1 MNGRMKIKRG
11 KKTERN
17 ERDEKITQRKNRK
30 NRDRRVSLTGGRPRL
45 VPRLLLLLL
54 LRGGRARGVPVRVT
68 DQQLRVG
75 AAGDAG

>member
-11 KKTERN
+11 KKLRETKEM
-17 ERDEKITQRKNRK
+17 KITQRKNRK